1 MSHALNELMSAYNVK
16 AVEDEAKTA
25 EVIAK
30 HSVRIRDGLSRIK
43 KAKEKWEPEY

>member
-1 MSHALNELMSAYNVK
+1 MSHFLNELISMNNVK

-30 HSVRIRDGLSRIK
+30 HSGRIRDGLSRI
-43 KAKEKWEPEY
+43 EKS